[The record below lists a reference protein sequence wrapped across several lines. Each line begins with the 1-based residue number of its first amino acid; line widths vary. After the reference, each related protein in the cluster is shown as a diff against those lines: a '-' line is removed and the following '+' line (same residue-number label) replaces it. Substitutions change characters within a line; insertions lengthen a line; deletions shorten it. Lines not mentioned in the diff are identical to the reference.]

1 MREPIEVLVVD
12 DDPSIREVVVELLSL
27 EGCLTLE
34 ARSGRT
40 ALDLLRARRIPPA
53 VILLDLLM
61 PDMDGWRFRAEQL
74 TDPALSAIPVI
85 VISAMRWDLVRHI
98 SRSAATSSC
107 APWRG
112 SSSDLR
118 SLTLPPLSRGSSI
131 RQAAARPP
139 SQRLHKRR
147 LTNLRGE
154 RAPG

>member
-1 MREPIEVLVVD
+1 MMEPIEVLVVD
-12 DDPSIREVVVELLSL
+12 DDPSIREVVVDLLSL

-85 VISAMRWDLVRHI
+85 VMSA
-98 SRSAATSSC
+98 
-107 APWRG
+107 
-112 SSSDLR
+112 
-118 SLTLPPLSRGSSI
+118 SRGGPEISV
-131 RQAAARPP
+131 QAHIPKPFSGDELLRAVARVAELQP
-139 SQRLHKRR
+139 
-147 LTNLRGE
+147 T
-154 RAPG
+154 